1 MYTCNDS
8 CKFDSFAGNAV
19 HASQQLQKQA
29 AMSNSS
35 GSQRVGSRLKAAMDM
50 SGERISGFPQSPSG
64 SSSNGSSPGDAAWSS
79 DYDDVELEKS
89 NILMLGPT
97 GGFMVSIND
106 RHYCVQPFNIVVLST
121 WVAVFVVHH
130 RRA

>member
-1 MYTCNDS
+1 MTYVMRHGWLLPDARCATSHKYSGNSS
-8 CKFDSFAGNAV
+8 CKSDSFAGNAV

-35 GSQRVGSRLKAAMDM
+35 GSHRVGSRFKAAMDM
-50 SGERISGFPQSPSG
+50 SGERISGLPQSPSG
-64 SSSNGSSPGDAAWSS
+64 SSSDGSSPGDAAWSS

-97 GGFMVSIND
+97 GGFMVSVRD
-106 RHYCVQPFNIVVLST
+106 RHYCV
-121 WVAVFVVHH
+121 
-130 RRA
+130 